1 MNTSLSS
8 FHRFHVVSFVLAG
21 ICFAAMALLCQ
32 SAVMGQT
39 NAIPYDNGVSIQN
52 DAGES
57 GFSNEGSSGAS
68 KQGTKKKSGKWKL
81 WLWGIVWGIV
91 IFFIY
96 RIGGRPLL
104 VFINIISGGK
114 LKEQNPSA
122 YNECMNMP
130 DPPVQITIPE
140 PQTPPPSPT
149 PKTTPQDA
157 SSVNDTDSTN
167 ETSKDDQQDSSEGN
181 R

>member
-1 MNTSLSS
+1 MNTTLSS

-68 KQGTKKKSGKWKL
+68 NQGTKKKSGKWKL
-81 WLWGIVWGIV
+81 WFWGIV
-91 IFFIY
+91 IFFIFW
-96 RIGGRPLL
+96 IGGKPLL

-140 PQTPPPSPT
+140 PQTPPQTST
-149 PKTTPQDA
+149 PETTPQDA
-157 SSVNDTDSTN
+157 TSVNDTNSTD